1 MLPATVKLCCGISHQ
16 HFRNMTGLKL
26 TAMAAIGQEITQ
38 IKLRDNNI
46 LSNWASSKWTGCKAK
61 LRKKATVIQ
70 SKEFKDEELL
80 YVKQGKEA
88 LQRAVEILEQQGG
101 WQTEIS
107 EENGDV
113 VLSKILPGIGK
124 VFKLEAVLDA
134 TTKELHNELFAKVEE
149 MNKWNP
155 NIKQIKVLHQVDK
168 DTMVTH
174 EVTAET
180 AGNLIG
186 QRDFVSIRHCWKQ
199 KASFYLAGAA
209 IQLESLPPQKGFVRA
224 QDGPTCIILEP
235 LEDDKNRSRFT
246 WLLNMDL
253 KARLASQVHCQ
264 SSFASSPGRFCKTF
278 AETTVCKANL
288 CAAL

>member
-16 HFRNMTGLKL
+16 RFRNMTGLKH
-26 TAMAAIGQEITQ
+26 TAIGQEINQ
-38 IKLRDNNI
+38 IKLRDNKV
-46 LSNWASSKWTGCKAK
+46 LSNWESSKWTGCKDR
-61 LRKKATVIQ
+61 LRKEATVIQ

-88 LQRAVEILEQQGG
+88 LQMAVEILEQQGG

-107 EENGDV
+107 AENGDV

-124 VFKLEAVLDA
+124 VFKLEAVLNA
-134 TTKELHNELFAKVEE
+134 TPEELHNQLFAKVEE

-199 KASFYLAGAA
+199 KASFYLAGVA
-209 IQLESLPPQKGFVRA
+209 IQLESLPPQKGFVYVYTVSW
-224 QDGPTCIILEP
+224 Q
-235 LEDDKNRSRFT
+235 FF
-246 WLLNMDL
+246 LL
-253 KARLASQVHCQ
+253 
-264 SSFASSPGRFCKTF
+264 
-278 AETTVCKANL
+278 TVWQFN
-288 CAAL
+288 